1 MAPSMELGTRERIL
15 RVAEAFL
22 GDHGYHGTRLHEIAE
37 RVGIQ
42 KASLFHHFASK
53 EQLYK
58 AVLDAEM
65 VEIDDTIRR
74 VLEAEGDPFD
84 KVGTIIDAYVDMV
97 AAHPQRTKILLRQSL
112 GDAPATYVPPPEAHH
127 VLDMMEAFITEG
139 QRAHVFAHVDPLAL
153 VLTVS
158 GIVAFFFTSGP
169 VLAPDWFADTTDAPT
184 TERVKRHVRT
194 VVQRCLQP
202 TRAAKGADGP
212 QG

>member
-1 MAPSMELGTRERIL
+1 MTPSMEPGTRERIL
-15 RVAEAFL
+15 RVAESFL

-53 EQLYK
+53 EHLYR

-65 VEIDDTIRR
+65 VEIEDTIRS

-84 KVGTIIDAYVDMV
+84 KVAMIIDAYVDMV
-97 AAHPQRTKILLRQSL
+97 AARPQRTKILLRQSL
-112 GDAPATYVPPPEAHH
+112 GDAPETYVPPPEAHH

-139 QRAHVFAHVDPLAL
+139 QRAHVFAPIDPLAL
-153 VLTVS
+153 VLSVS

-169 VLAPDWFADTTDAPT
+169 VLAPAWFADTTDAPA

-202 TRAAKGADGP
+202 ARAANGAEGP
-212 QG
+212 RG

>member
-1 MAPSMELGTRERIL
+1 MTPHIEQGTRERIL

-53 EQLYK
+53 EHLYR

-65 VEIDDTIRR
+65 VEIEDTIRG
-74 VLEAEGDPFD
+74 VLEVEGDPFD
-84 KVGTIIDAYVDMV
+84 KVAMIIDAYVDMV
-97 AAHPQRTKILLRQSL
+97 AARPQRTKILLRQSL
-112 GDAPATYVPPPEAHH
+112 GDAPATFVPPPEAHH
-127 VLDMMEAFITEG
+127 VLDMIEAFISEG
-139 QRAHVFAHVDPLAL
+139 QRAGVFAPTDPLAL
-153 VLTVS
+153 VLSVA
-158 GIVAFFFTSGP
+158 GMVAFFFTSGP
-169 VLAPDWFADTTDAPT
+169 VLAPDWFTGMDRASTAD
-184 TERVKRHVRT
+184 RVKRHVRT

-202 TRAAKGADGP
+202 ARTGNGAEGP